1 MDLQKRLDEAARAHD
16 VPGAA
21 IAVWSGGQL
30 HEAATGVVNRDT
42 GVETTPDS
50 VFQVGSTTKVWT
62 AALIMQ
68 LAEEGLL
75 DLDEEIG
82 AYLPEFAL
90 SYDAVISV
98 RQLLTHTGGFDGDL
112 FEDTGRGDDS
122 LEKFVAYLHGAGKV
136 HEPGELF
143 SYCNAGYCV
152 LGAIVARLRGTTWEQ
167 AMRDHLLKPL
177 GATHAALL
185 AEEAVLFR
193 AAAGHIGP
201 GNDVYPQWQMP
212 RSNAPAGATMCLAPR
227 ELVRF
232 GRMFAA
238 DGLAEDGTRV
248 LSAESVAAMRTPQ
261 VAVPGVPG
269 LMAANWG
276 LGFELFTWGAYGHD
290 GGTPGQSTFWRVAD
304 DGSYAIAMSMNGGNF
319 IGVMNDLLLPL
330 LREGGLAAPDLPAP
344 PEQPRAVDPA
354 PYVGRYE
361 GPQLAYEVSPAADGV
376 EVTLIPGAF
385 MASMGEQGSTARYV
399 HLAEDTFIAEQ
410 PEEGRHDTVT
420 FVLRDG
426 VATHLHNG
434 RAVPR
439 V

>member
-1 MDLQKRLDEAARAHD
+1 MNLQERLDEAAKTHD

-21 IAVWSGGQL
+21 IAVWTGGRL
-30 HEAATGVVNRDT
+30 HEAATGVLNRNT

-75 DLDEEIG
+75 DLDEEVG
-82 AYLPEFAL
+82 AYLPGFAL
-90 SYDAVISV
+90 SYDTVITV

-112 FEDTGRGDDS
+112 FEDTGRGDDC
-122 LEKFVAYLHGAGKV
+122 LDRFVAYLHGAGKV

-167 AMRDHLLKPL
+167 ALREHLLTPL
-177 GATHAALL
+177 GVTHAAPL

-193 AAAGHIGP
+193 VAAGHVGP
-201 GNDVYPQWQMP
+201 GNDVYTRWQMP
-212 RSNAPAGATMCLAPR
+212 RSNAPAGSTLCLAPR

-238 DGLAEDGTRV
+238 GGLAEDGTRV
-248 LSAESVAAMRTPQ
+248 LSEESVTAMRTPQ

-269 LMAANWG
+269 LMAADWG

-304 DGSYAIAMSMNGGNF
+304 DGSFAIAMCLNGGGF
-319 IGVMNDLLLPL
+319 VGVLNDLLLPL
-330 LREGGLAAPDLPAP
+330 LREGGLAAPDLPRP
-344 PEQPRAVDPA
+344 PERPRAVDPA
-354 PYVGRYE
+354 PYTGRYE
-361 GPQLAYEVSPAADGV
+361 GPQLAYEVSPAGGGV
-376 EVTLIPGAF
+376 EITLIPGAF
-385 MASMGEQGSTARYV
+385 EASMGQQRTTARYV
-399 HLAEDTFIAEQ
+399 HLAGETFIAER
-410 PEEGRHDTVT
+410 PEDGRHDTVT
-420 FVLRDG
+420 FVVRDG
-426 VATHLHNG
+426 VATHLHNS